1 MTGNKR
7 AAPVLILTAL
17 LMPPHAQAAPRPGL
31 GLAFELPAANGR
43 RVEFPGED
51 GGITVV
57 CFLGA
62 ECPLAR
68 LYGPRLQQLADE
80 FEPRGVRF
88 IGVNSNR
95 QDSMSNV
102 EDYVAAHGIT
112 FAVAKDY
119 DNRVADQFGAE
130 RTPEVFVID
139 ENLTLRYEGRIDDQY
154 LPGIVRSEPSRED
167 LRIALEE
174 LLADEPVSVAS
185 AEATGCRIGRV
196 HAGEVTCQET
206 WCREVTRILDAHCVE
221 CHRAGEIGP
230 FALTDYEEV
239 LGWAETMLETI
250 DDGRMPPWHADP
262 ACGDFANARRMPE
275 SDRET
280 LRNWVAG
287 GMPYGDISD
296 LPEPEEYIDGWQLA
310 REPDVVFSMRDQ
322 PFHVPSRG
330 VVEYQYF
337 VVDPGFEE
345 DTWVTGAQV
354 LPGNRAVVHHSIV
367 FIRPPDG
374 ARFRGMGWLGA
385 YVPGQ
390 RSTMLPQGYA
400 RRVPAGSKLVFQ
412 MHYTPNGAEQDDC
425 TQIGL
430 IFEDDSRV
438 THEVFTLFALDQD
451 FEIPPHAGDFAVQGR
466 LSRLPAESELLA
478 IAPHMH
484 LRGKSFEVAARQGEE
499 RDMLLR
505 VPHYDFNW
513 QHVYE
518 LSEPL
523 QLGSVDQLEFTIRFD
538 NSEANPFNPDPS
550 QYVTWGDQTWEE
562 MAVAFFAVAQPRSAG
577 GSRRRNE
584 PENSAAETARREKI
598 DDFVRQFFERFDGNG
613 DGDVVETEMPL
624 SVQRFGF
631 RRFDA
636 DHDGRVTRDEVERVA
651 AREF

>member
-1 MTGNKR
+1 MAGNR
-7 AAPVLILTAL
+7 VTPVLIVMAL
-17 LMPPHAQAAPRPGL
+17 AAAPAQAAETPGL
-31 GLAFELPAANGR
+31 GLAFELPAANGK
-43 RVEFPGED
+43 RVEFPD
-51 GGITVV
+51 DHGGITVV

-80 FEPRGVRF
+80 FETQGVWF
-88 IGVNSNR
+88 VGINSNR
-95 QDSMSNV
+95 QDSMSDV
-102 EDYVAAHGIT
+102 EDYVAEHEIT
-112 FAVAKDY
+112 FPVAKDY
-119 DNRVADQFGAE
+119 DNHVADQFGAH

-139 ENLTLRYEGRIDDQY
+139 EDLTVRYRGRIDDQY

-167 LRIALEE
+167 LRVALEE
-174 LLADEPVSVAS
+174 LLSGEPVSVPS

-206 WCREVTRILDAHCVE
+206 WCREVTRILQAHCVE

-262 ACGDFANARRMPE
+262 DHGDFTNARLMTD
-275 SDRET
+275 SDKET
-280 LRNWVAG
+280 LHNWVSG
-287 GMPYGDISD
+287 GMPYGDIGD
-296 LPEPEEYIDGWQLA
+296 LPEPEDYVDGWQLDG
-310 REPDVVFSMRDQ
+310 EPDLVVSMREE
-322 PFHVPSRG
+322 PFGVPARG
-330 VVEYQYF
+330 IVEYQYF

-345 DTWVTGAQV
+345 DTWVSGAQV
-354 LPGNRAVVHHSIV
+354 VPGNRSVVHHAIV

-425 TQIGL
+425 TRIGL
-430 IFEDDSRV
+430 IFEEDESV
-438 THEVFTLFALDQD
+438 THEVFTLVALDQD
-451 FEIPPHAGDFAVQGR
+451 FEIPPHAGDFAVEGR
-466 LSRLPAESELLA
+466 LSRLPAEAELLA

-484 LRGKSFEVAARQGEE
+484 LRGKSFEVFACSGER
-499 RDMLLR
+499 RDILLN

-523 QLGSVDQLEFTIRFD
+523 PLGPVERLEFTIRFD
-538 NSEANPFNPDPS
+538 NSDANPFNPDPS

-562 MAVAFFAVAQPRSAG
+562 MAVAFFGVAHPRSAG
-577 GSRRRNE
+577 GLHRRDE
-584 PENSAAETARREKI
+584 PEDPAVEAARQEKI
-598 DDFVRQFFERFDGNG
+598 ADYVEQFFDRFDENG
-613 DGDVVETEMPL
+613 DGTVVEPEMPL

-631 RRFDA
+631 RRFDG
-636 DHDGRVTRDEVERVA
+636 DRDGRVTREEVEA
-651 AREF
+651 AAGREF